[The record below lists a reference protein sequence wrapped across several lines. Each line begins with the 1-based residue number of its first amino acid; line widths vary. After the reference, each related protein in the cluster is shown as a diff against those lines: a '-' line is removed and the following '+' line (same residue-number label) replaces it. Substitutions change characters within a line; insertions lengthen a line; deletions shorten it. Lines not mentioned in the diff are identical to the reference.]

1 MMQILKQHIT
11 RYRFMALGFR
21 VVSHIAIAL
30 IAVSVPEVGPNR
42 FWLAGIIVGLGSPTA
57 ILLNLYVS
65 EKSRNWIEAL
75 FDLLLVVTLVHLVP
89 HLWIAALC
97 LGLMVAMAPSISL
110 HPSSHWIYI
119 GFGSLLLSGMTFALV
134 IHDVAGWH
142 LVIAAISVTY
152 PSMLFYTYSQMRR
165 ANELAGGAQLMRG
178 MTEMAGSVAHD
189 FNNMLA
195 GISGHTEL
203 ATRKLSAE
211 HPAREDLLQVI
222 DGTERASLL
231 CNQLLSFAGRNLG
244 RKERVNVLVE
254 LEIIAGLIGP
264 ALPDGVIVEITESAE
279 PLYIDTE
286 ISQLHQVLMN
296 ILLNAGEAMLAS
308 RGPISVSLSR
318 VNTEGSS
325 QVVMTIADRGYGIA
339 DSAIGKVFDTFYTTK
354 KNGRGLGLAATK
366 RIMQDLN
373 GDISVN
379 NRTGGGTEV
388 HLTWPE
394 STQQTTRAAVE
405 PGDSRSNVAAD
416 TDSSKHKLILVV
428 DDDKRVRTVAQRLL
442 NHLAYD
448 VLLAS
453 DAEEASDTFK
463 RENKR
468 IDAIL
473 LDLKMPGRDGWSVL
487 EDVRRINSDT
497 PVIIC
502 SGFNPSASHPEI
514 KRNDPNLTYLKKPYR
529 AEELAA
535 ALKPVGT
542 G

>member
-1 MMQILKQHIT
+1 MQIHNQHLT
-11 RYRFMALGFR
+11 RGRFMALGFR
-21 VVSHIAIAL
+21 VASHIAIAL
-30 IAVSVPEVGPNR
+30 IAISIPEVGPNR
-42 FWLAGIIVGLGSPTA
+42 FWLAGIIVALGSPVA

-65 EKSRNWIEAL
+65 EKSRNWVEAL
-75 FDLLLVVTLVHLVP
+75 FDLFLVVTLVHLIP
-89 HLWIAALC
+89 HLWVAALC

-110 HPSSHWIYI
+110 HPSSHWIYM
-119 GFGSLLLSGMTFALV
+119 GFGTLLLSGMTFALV
-134 IHDVAGWH
+134 IHNVEGWH

-152 PSMLFYTYSQMRR
+152 PSMLFYTHSQMRR
-165 ANELAGGAQLMRG
+165 ANELAGGEQLMRG

-203 ATRKLSAE
+203 ATRKLPAE

-222 DGTERASLL
+222 DGAERASLL

-244 RKERVNVLVE
+244 RKERVNILVE
-254 LEIIAGLIGP
+254 LENIAGLIGP
-264 ALPDGVIVEITESAE
+264 ALPDGVNIEIAE
-279 PLYIDTE
+279 PAETLYVEAE

-296 ILLNAGEAMLAS
+296 ILLNAGEAMIDS
-308 RGPISVSLSR
+308 RGPISVSLTR
-318 VNTEGSS
+318 TNINETS
-325 QVVMTIADRGYGIA
+325 QVSMIVADRGHGIA
-339 DSAIGKVFDTFYTTK
+339 DSVINKVFDTFYTTK

-373 GDISVN
+373 GDISVGS
-379 NRTGGGTEV
+379 RTGGGTQV

-394 STQQTTRAAVE
+394 AVE
-405 PGDSRSNVAAD
+405 QNVKELNEPTDLTPALEVH
-416 TDSSKHKLILVV
+416 TDSNQRKLILVV

-453 DAEEASDTFK
+453 DADEASSTFR

-487 EDVRRINSDT
+487 NDVRKINAKT
-497 PVIIC
+497 PVVIC
-502 SGFNPSASHPEI
+502 SGFNPSAAQPDI
-514 KRNDPNLTYLKKPYR
+514 KRDDPNLSYLKKPYR
-529 AEELAA
+529 AEDLAA
-535 ALKPVGT
+535 ALTTVGA